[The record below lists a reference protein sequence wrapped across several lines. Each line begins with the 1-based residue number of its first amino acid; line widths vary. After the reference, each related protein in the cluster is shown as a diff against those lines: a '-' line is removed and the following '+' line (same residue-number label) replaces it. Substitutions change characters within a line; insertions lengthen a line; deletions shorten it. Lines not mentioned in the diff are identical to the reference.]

1 MGDYNGVS
9 VVSMNGEH
17 VSYPDSI
24 LHTVAKPARY
34 TGGEWNSIVKDW
46 EAVEVKVAIA
56 YPDLYEIGMSNLAVP
71 ILYDLLNRQPGI
83 LAERVYAPWID
94 MEAAMR
100 QAGIPLLSLES
111 ERPLADFDILGFS
124 LGYELT
130 YTNVLNMLDLA
141 GIPVLARERNESHP
155 LIIAGGSCVVN
166 PEPMAEF
173 FDLFVVGEGEE
184 VTLELM
190 ETFRR
195 WKKDGGGKEELLHQ
209 LATIPGIYVPG
220 LYQVDYHPDGTVAA
234 ITPTAPQAK
243 SSIKRRIVAELP
255 PTVTSPVVPY
265 VEVVHDRAVVE
276 IQRGCTRGCRFCQ
289 AGIIYRPQRQ
299 RSPEEI
305 VKAVEQLLKNCGY
318 TEVSLLSLSTS
329 DYPGID
335 RLVRTLVKRHQ
346 DYPLSISLPSLRIDT
361 FSVRLMDSLRSRKK
375 PGLTFAP
382 EAGSERLRQVI
393 NKAASE
399 DDIMTTIAAALDK
412 GWTSFKLYFMIGLP
426 TETMEDIEGIVHLV
440 NKMLHLQARKQ
451 PRIRLSLSTFV
462 PKPHTSFQWIAQ
474 EGEEE
479 LNLKHQ
485 TLRRGLRR
493 MGIRP
498 SWQDPKTS
506 LLEAVLARG
515 DRRLGEVIHR
525 AWQLGCTFDA
535 WSERFSYEKWLQAFN
550 ETGLAPSFY
559 AHRHRS
565 SDELLPWAHI
575 DVGVSPAFLKQEY
588 QRTLERQ
595 ETPDCSQG
603 SCNACGLEQWQS
615 ECQKKYQQL

>member
-1 MGDYNGVS
+1 
-9 VVSMNGEH
+9 MNEEQI
-17 VSYPDSI
+17 SYPDSI

-46 EAVEVKVAIA
+46 EAVEVKVALA
-56 YPDLYEIGMSNLAVP
+56 YPDLYEIGMSNLALP
-71 ILYDLLNRQPGI
+71 ILYDLFNRQPET
-83 LAERVYAPWID
+83 LAERVYAPWVD

-111 ERPLADFDILGFS
+111 RHLLTDFDILGFS

-141 GIPVLARERNESHP
+141 GIPVLACDRNEAHP
-155 LIIAGGSCVVN
+155 LVIAGGSCVVN

-173 FDLFVVGEGEE
+173 FDLFVIGEGEE

-195 WKKDGGGKEELLHQ
+195 WKKEGGRKEELLHR
-209 LATIPGIYVPG
+209 LAAIPGIYVPG
-220 LYQVDYHPDGTVAA
+220 IYRVDYHPDGTIDA
-234 ITPTAPQAK
+234 ITPTAPEAK
-243 SSIKRRIVAELP
+243 SSIKRRIVTQLP

-265 VEVVHDRAVVE
+265 VEVIHDRAAVE

-305 VKAVEQLLKNCGY
+305 VNAVGQLFKNCGY

-329 DYPGID
+329 DYGDID
-335 RLVRTLVKRHQ
+335 RLVNTLAKRNQ
-346 DYPLSISLPSLRIDT
+346 DYPFTLSLPSLRLDT
-361 FSVRLMDSLRSRKK
+361 FSVELMDSIRSQKK

-382 EAGSERLRQVI
+382 EAGSERLRRVI
-393 NKAASE
+393 NKTISE
-399 DDIMTTIAAALDK
+399 DDIMATISAALDK

-426 TETMEDIEGIVHLV
+426 TETMEDIEGIMHLV
-440 NKMLHLQARKQ
+440 NKMLHLKSGKQ
-451 PRIRLSLSTFV
+451 PRIRISLSTFV
-462 PKPHTSFQWIAQ
+462 PKPHTPFQWVAQ
-474 EGEEE
+474 DGEEE

-485 TLRRGLRR
+485 TLRRDLRR

-498 SWQDPKTS
+498 SWQDPKVS

-515 DRRLGEVIHR
+515 DRRLGKVIHR

-535 WSERFSYEKWLQAFN
+535 WSECFNYEKWLQAFD
-550 ETGLAPSFY
+550 EVGLAPGFY
-559 AHRHRS
+559 AHRQRS
-565 SDELLPWAHI
+565 LEELLPWAHI
-575 DVGVSPAFLKQEY
+575 DVGVSPEFLKQEY
-588 QRTLERQ
+588 RRTFEGQ
-595 ETPDCSQG
+595 KTPDCGQG
-603 SCNACGLEQWQS
+603 ICNACGLEQWHP
-615 ECQKKYQQL
+615 ECQKNIENSKISKA